1 MLQQQ
6 WNLKYAQLA
15 VLCILERNSY
25 QHHII
30 NYCYIK
36 NKDVDI
42 IIQIYMKIRENDQF
56 VHQLRRVTL
65 NIAGHLSAYVKDIIK
80 LYCLNLSSIY
90 FNITMV

>member
-1 MLQQQ
+1 MR
-6 WNLKYAQLA
+6 YAQLA
-15 VLCILERNSY
+15 VFCIRKRNSY

-30 NYCYIK
+30 SIYCYIK

-42 IIQIYMKIRENDQF
+42 IIQIYMEIRENDQF

-80 LYCLNLSSIY
+80 LYCLNLTSIY